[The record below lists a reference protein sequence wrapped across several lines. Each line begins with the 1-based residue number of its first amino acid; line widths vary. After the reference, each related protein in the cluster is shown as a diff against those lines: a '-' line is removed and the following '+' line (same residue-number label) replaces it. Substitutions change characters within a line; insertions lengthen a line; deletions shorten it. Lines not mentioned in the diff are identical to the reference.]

1 MAGPNKALG
10 NVARQANKK
19 RRRER
24 ILDIAKNLIST
35 NGLEAFTLSQLADE
49 AGVTSPTIHNLFGKK
64 NDIVEELVAEM
75 IEAVSGAIIEAAPSD
90 IIENTYFVADRAS
103 GQFGENEDFWRAAF
117 QAAAHLNLFDPRN
130 PNGLHPRALELAKP
144 RQEWHTDGHLLGN
157 VATHLIW
164 KRVHDAQR
172 LARLDWVSGYIDLKQ
187 YRRQV
192 VEGILMTYAADAS
205 PALQVRL
212 SKALSELDD
221 A

>member
-1 MAGPNKALG
+1 MAGSNKALG

-19 RRRER
+19 LRRER
-24 ILDIAKNLIST
+24 ILGIAKKLIAR
-35 NGLEAFTLSQLADE
+35 NGLEAFTLSQLAEE

-64 NDIVEELVAEM
+64 SDIVEELVAEM
-75 IEAVSGAIIEAAPSD
+75 IEAAAGAFLQAAPSD
-90 IIENTYFVADRAS
+90 IIENTYFAADRAFD
-103 GQFGENEDFWRAAF
+103 QFGEDEDFWRAAF
-117 QAAAHLNLFDPRN
+117 QAAEHLSLFDPRDQ
-130 PNGLHPRALELAKP
+130 NGLHPRAFELAKP
-144 RQEWHTDGHLLGN
+144 RQEWRADGHLLGN

-221 A
+221 E

>member
-75 IEAVSGAIIEAAPSD
+75 IEAVSGTIKEAAPSD

-103 GQFGENEDFWRAAF
+103 GQFGENEDFWRAAL

-130 PNGLHPRALELAKP
+130 PNGLHPRAWQLAKP
-144 RQEWHTDGHLLGN
+144 REEWHTDGHLLGN
-157 VATHLIW
+157 VATHLI
-164 KRVHDAQR
+164 
-172 LARLDWVSGYIDLKQ
+172 
-187 YRRQV
+187 
-192 VEGILMTYAADAS
+192 
-205 PALQVRL
+205 
-212 SKALSELDD
+212 
-221 A
+221 